1 MPGEDLHQ
9 SEDCTKMRHEVAI
22 PIFDKRDERLASMT
36 DEAVPFTTAASCARH
51 SPPSHV
57 CVVTPE
63 RLGLCGAV
71 SWFDAKATHELQ
83 PNGPCQVVTKERC
96 IDERIG
102 EYEDVNEIVKKLSQG
117 ALEDVSLYSIMEK
130 P

>member
-1 MPGEDLHQ
+1 MNPY
-9 SEDCTKMRHEVAI
+9 RY
-22 PIFDKRDERLASMT
+22 
-36 DEAVPFTTAASCARH
+36 TTAVSCARH

-71 SWFDAKATHELQ
+71 SWLDAKATNELD
-83 PNGPCQVVTKERC
+83 PNGPCQVITKEKV

-102 EYEDVNEIVKKLSQG
+102 EYEDVNEAVRKLSQG
-117 ALEDVSLYSIMEK
+117 ALDDVSLYSIMEK
-130 P
+130 PMTSLRMLRVYLWYRTILQRCLHRKP

>member
-1 MPGEDLHQ
+1 
-9 SEDCTKMRHEVAI
+9 
-22 PIFDKRDERLASMT
+22 MT
-36 DEAVPFTTAASCARH
+36 DEAVPVYYSCIMCQAF
-51 SPPSHV
+51 SPSHV

-83 PNGPCQVVTKERC
+83 PAGPCQVVTKERC

-102 EYEDVNEIVKKLSQG
+102 EYEDVNEVVKKLSQG
-117 ALEDVSLYSIMEK
+117 AREDVSLYSIMEK
-130 P
+130 PMIFLIMFRSSSSVVKPIPNRIMAAISS